1 VSVTL
6 GDFSCPLPLTNRPSR
21 NPVAYRV
28 GLGQNMAV
36 ITFTPAIKRMVTKSQ
51 QKTVANKSSENVI
64 KFEYFGTASITQNF
78 MHEEINL

>member
-1 VSVTL
+1 
-6 GDFSCPLPLTNRPSR
+6 
-21 NPVAYRV
+21 
-28 GLGQNMAV
+28 MAV